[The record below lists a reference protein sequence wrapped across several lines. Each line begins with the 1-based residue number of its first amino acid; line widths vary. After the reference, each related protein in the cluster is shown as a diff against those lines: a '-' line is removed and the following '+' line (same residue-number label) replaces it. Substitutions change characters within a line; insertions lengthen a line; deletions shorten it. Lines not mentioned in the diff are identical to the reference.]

1 MKNDA
6 LQHLLDRAIRR
17 ALEKLQSSADS
28 AAIVDLYLFPNP
40 EAGEFT
46 VFDDEDHILEKTPV
60 SVWQEQFDTMDTE
73 AELKDCEIIL
83 GKIVEQIREEGLF
96 EQLNIMKPFSVLMVD
111 EEMETICELMLLDDE
126 QCIIDDNF
134 LKYMDEELDDFFK
147 KLMSDI

>member
-6 LQHLLDRAIRR
+6 LQHLLDHAIRR
-17 ALEKLQSSADS
+17 ALDKLQHSADS

-46 VFDDEDHILEKTPV
+46 VLDDEDHILEKIPV
-60 SVWQEQFDTMDTE
+60 DVWQEQFDTMDTE
-73 AELKDCEIIL
+73 AELKNCEVL
-83 GKIVEQIREEGLF
+83 LKEIVNRIQEEALLDR
-96 EQLNIMKPFSVLMVD
+96 LNIMKPFSVLMVD
-111 EEMETICELMLLDDE
+111 EEMEVLSELLLLDDE
-126 QCIIDDNF
+126 QCLIDDNF